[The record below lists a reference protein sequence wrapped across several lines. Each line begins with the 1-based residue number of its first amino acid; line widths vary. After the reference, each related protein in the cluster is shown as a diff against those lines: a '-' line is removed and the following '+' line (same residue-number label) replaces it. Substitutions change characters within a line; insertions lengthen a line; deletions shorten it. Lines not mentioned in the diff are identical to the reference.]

1 MADEV
6 KFKTSVKNEPNVVP
20 MIDIMLVLLI
30 IFMIVTPI
38 ISSGMQATMPWAKE
52 IESRPEEEGD
62 VILGIDMRGQYY
74 LDPGTKQIGVVCRA
88 GDASCNQETRLEEL
102 LRSIYDVRTKD
113 KIIYLRAHSD
123 LEYGSI
129 QDAVEVCR
137 SSGVRVMAVI
147 AEERRV
153 LPGQARAATREGGD

>member
-1 MADEV
+1 MADLPST
-6 KFKTSVKNEPNVVP
+6 KTDVKNEPNVVP

-38 ISSGMQATMPWAKE
+38 ISAGFQATMPWAKE

-62 VILGIDMRGQYY
+62 VILGIDTRGQYY
-74 LDPGTKQIGVVCRA
+74 LDPGTKEIGVVCRRDDSA
-88 GDASCNQETRLEEL
+88 CNQEERLEGM
-102 LRSIYDVRTKD
+102 LRAIYDARTKD
-113 KIIYLRAHSD
+113 KIIYLRAHKD
-123 LEYGSI
+123 LEYGHI

-137 SSGVRVMAVI
+137 NAGIRVMAVV

-153 LPGQARAATREGGD
+153 MPGQARTQMEEGG

>member
-1 MADEV
+1 MAEEI
-6 KFKTSVKNEPNVVP
+6 KFKTNVKNEPNVVP

-62 VILGIDMRGQYY
+62 VILGIDVRGQYY
-74 LDPGTKQIGVVCRA
+74 LDPGTKQIGVVCRES
-88 GDASCNQETRLEEL
+88 DASCNQDTRLEEL

-113 KIIYLRAHSD
+113 KIIYLRAHAD
-123 LEYGSI
+123 LEYGRI

-153 LPGQARAATREGGD
+153 LPGQARAAVEGGD

>member
-1 MADEV
+1 MADDV

-74 LDPGTKQIGVVCRA
+74 LDPGTKQIGVVCRE
-88 GDASCNQETRLEEL
+88 GDASCNQDARLEEL

-123 LEYGSI
+123 LDYGRI

-153 LPGQARAATREGGD
+153 LPGQARSAMEGGD

>member
-1 MADEV
+1 MADLPD
-6 KFKTSVKNEPNVVP
+6 TRTDVKNEPNVVP

-38 ISSGMQATMPWAKE
+38 ISSGMQATMPWARE

-62 VILGIDMRGQYY
+62 VILGIDVRGQYY

-88 GDASCNQETRLEEL
+88 GDATCNQDERLEGM
-102 LRSIYDVRTKD
+102 LRAIYDARTKD
-113 KIIYLRAHSD
+113 KIIYLRADKD
-123 LEYGSI
+123 LEYGAI

-137 SSGVRVMAVI
+137 SSGIRVMAVI

-153 LPGQARAATREGGD
+153 LPGQARARAEGGD